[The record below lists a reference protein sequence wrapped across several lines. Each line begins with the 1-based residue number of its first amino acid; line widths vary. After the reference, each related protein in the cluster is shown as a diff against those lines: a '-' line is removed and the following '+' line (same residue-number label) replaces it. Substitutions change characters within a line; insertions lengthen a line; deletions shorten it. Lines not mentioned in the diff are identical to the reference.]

1 MDGAETLARQIADTF
16 GTKPSRQGREWRC
29 HCPVH
34 EGDGGRHKPSLA
46 IWPTSE
52 KGYAVKCMTGCDKS
66 LVWAALRQRGI
77 KSPQRGGTSAEDRL
91 RHAAWKEQHRVEQLQ
106 KVRDMLDTAE
116 PLDRSG
122 LASETP
128 VAIYLAGRG
137 IDLSYD
143 PPKVST
149 LFDVEDPLFAGA
161 PAFASVICDPTTL
174 EDERP
179 RVVGATILSLL
190 PSGKPRIGLTS
201 GKKLRSII
209 GVSKGFGVPYGK
221 PESTLVVAEGVES
234 MLAARQLLGI
244 PFGIATLAAPN
255 MPFLAVPEWVSEV
268 VLAADNDTP
277 GMEAAASLAT
287 DLGRSGIRVTIERW
301 GDANSGWDAAD
312 ELAQVKGL
320 K

>member
-1 MDGAETLARQIADTF
+1 MLARQIADTF

-34 EGDGGRHKPSLA
+34 EADGGRHKPSLA
-46 IWPTSE
+46 IWATSE

-77 KSPQRGGTSAEDRL
+77 QGAQRGGTSVEDQAKHR
-91 RHAAWKEQHRVEQLQ
+91 AWREQHRVEQLQ
-106 KVRDMLDTAE
+106 KVQELLMDAKAVEDGSPTWHYLTSRGLDTSYA
-116 PLDRSG
+116 
-122 LASETP
+122 TN
-128 VAIYLAGRG
+128 AI
-137 IDLSYD
+137 
-143 PPKVST
+143 PT
-149 LFDVEDPLFAGA
+149 MFDVEDPLFPGS
-161 PAFASVICDPTTL
+161 PAFAAVIADPTTM
-174 EDERP
+174 DAERP

-190 PSGKPRIGLTS
+190 PGGKPRIGITS
-201 GKKLRSII
+201 NKKLRSII
-209 GVSKGFGVPYGK
+209 GNSKGFGVPYGH
-221 PESTLVVAEGVES
+221 PGSTLVVAEGVES
-234 MLAARQLLGI
+234 MLAARQLLDI

-268 VLAADNDTP
+268 VIAADNDTP

-287 DLGRSGIRVTIERW
+287 DLGLAGIRVSIERW
-301 GDANSGWDAAD
+301 GAVGSGWDAAD